1 MIMTNDGFQFWKRV
15 DALRNKNKTLKVFI
29 EELDMNYNVVKVQR
43 SMNRTPSADD
53 VCKIALA
60 LEVPVEWLVQ
70 GHTRDLIDSLRIGK
84 TREYKRLYTI
94 LDSLTKAQPRLISAV
109 EFVLG
114 INE

>member
-1 MIMTNDGFQFWKRV
+1 MTTENDGFQFWRRV
-15 DALRNKNKTLKVFI
+15 DSLRDKNKTLKVFT

-43 SMNRTPSADD
+43 SMNRIPNADD

-94 LDSLTKAQPRLISAV
+94 MNSLTKAQPRLLSAV

-114 INE
+114 IND